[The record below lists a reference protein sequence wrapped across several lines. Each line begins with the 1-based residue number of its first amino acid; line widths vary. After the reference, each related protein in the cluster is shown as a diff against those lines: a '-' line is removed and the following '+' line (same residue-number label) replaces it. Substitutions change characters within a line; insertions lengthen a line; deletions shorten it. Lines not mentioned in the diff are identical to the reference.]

1 MTIFCP
7 NGHDNPDSN
16 RFCHVCGSQIVVPI
30 NNSMTGGVLL
40 GDRYLITKE
49 IGQGGFGRTYLC
61 EDINRFNEPCVLKE
75 FAPQVQ
81 GTALLTKAQE
91 LFEREAGVMYRLQHP
106 QIPMFREM
114 FRVNRGGV
122 GQLFLVQD
130 YVAGNN
136 YQQLMQERR
145 QQCKAFTETEITEFL
160 TQILPVLGYIHSL
173 GVIHRDISPDNLI
186 RRDSDGLPMLIDFG
200 GVKQVAVNAATQYM
214 SGSMGHSDVPTTRL
228 GKIGYAPNEQ
238 MQRGVVFPHSDLYA
252 LAATTLVL
260 LTGKEPPDL
269 IDPQNFSWNWR
280 EHINLSPNLASIL
293 DRMLQLRPK
302 DRFESA
308 QDILVALKS
317 GNLHNSPPQSHSLHA
332 ATAQPPLTNGSK
344 PQVLPP
350 TVIATPKQQQPVP
363 PTVATSKN
371 SSLMQVLGKTWIGIG
386 ATIGAIGLGW
396 IVASLTSKRPEPVR
410 SPTSSNPSGN
420 ISTRSIAS
428 QGNNPTPTIS
438 GITTIAS
445 IKPTFPAA
453 LKDKGVN
460 AQAYGDAVRQIF
472 SNQHPQTKLV
482 KIGDSRVQS
491 QLDTIASEL
500 GDKLSQQLGSDA
512 VRKIGEYHAAD
523 RSSWKSQVNKLHLSE
538 RSLIDLTNVKY
549 RSITNYSA
557 EKLGLKFNRFLN
569 TPVGQVYLATMFDR
583 VQAIQSQQAIG
594 EIVFPIGG
602 KSGTVSGTLQPGEG
616 KAYIASLFS
625 RQDIAIDIK
634 ANQPTNLSIYP
645 PTSNLPAILTAS
657 QTNNWAGKTRI
668 NGYHEFVLVSDS
680 DQPIQYELKLTASDL
695 SPNNS
700 RQPSSTDRASPNSNS
715 SDKQPLW

>member
-7 NGHDNPDSN
+7 NGHDNPDRN
-16 RFCHVCGSQIVVPI
+16 RFCQACGSQIVVPV
-30 NNSMTGGVLL
+30 NNPMTGGVLL
-40 GDRYLITKE
+40 GDRYRITKE

-114 FRVNRGGV
+114 FRVSSGGV

-130 YVAGNN
+130 YVAGDN
-136 YQQLMQERR
+136 YQQLMHQKR
-145 QQCKAFTETEITEFL
+145 QQGKTFTEIEITEFL

-186 RRDSDGLPMLIDFG
+186 RRASDGLPMLIDFG

-214 SGSMGHSDVPTTRL
+214 SGVPGHDVSTRL

-269 IDPQNFSWNWR
+269 IDPQNFNWNWR
-280 EHINLSPNLASIL
+280 EHVSLSPNLASIL
-293 DRMLQLRPK
+293 DRMLQLRPN

-317 GNLHNSPPQSHSLHA
+317 RNLPNPPAQSGTPHA
-332 ATAQPPLTNGSK
+332 PTTQPPLKSGSK
-344 PQVLPP
+344 SQPALP
-350 TVIATPKQQQPVP
+350 TAVATPKQQQPAP
-363 PTVATSKN
+363 PTVVTSKD
-371 SSLMQVLGKTWIGIG
+371 SSLIQVLGKTWIAIG
-386 ATIGAIGLGW
+386 AVVCAIGLGW
-396 IVASLTSKRPEPVR
+396 AVASLTSKRSEPVR
-410 SPTSSNPSGN
+410 SPTSSNTPVSSPSESTSN
-420 ISTRSIAS
+420 SSISS
-428 QGNNPTPTIS
+428 QDSNP
-438 GITTIAS
+438 TIAS
-445 IKPTFPAA
+445 IKPTLPVS
-453 LKDKGVN
+453 LNGKGVD
-460 AQAYGDAVRQIF
+460 AQAYGDAVRQVFI
-472 SNQHPQTKLV
+472 NQNPQTKVV
-482 KIGDSRVQS
+482 KIGDSQVQS
-491 QLDTIASEL
+491 QVDKIASEL
-500 GDKLSQQLGSDA
+500 GDKLSQQLSSNA
-512 VRKIGEYHAAD
+512 IQKIGTYGAAD

-538 RSLIDLTNVKY
+538 RSLIDLTDAKY

-557 EKLGLKFNRFLN
+557 GKLGLGFDRFLN

-583 VQAIQSQQAIG
+583 VQAIESKQAIG
-594 EIVFPIGG
+594 EIIFPIGG
-602 KSGTVSGTLQPGEG
+602 TSGNVSGTLQPGEG
-616 KAYIASLFS
+616 KAYIASLVKG
-625 RQDIAIDIK
+625 QDIAIDIK
-634 ANQPTNLSIYP
+634 ANQPTNLSVYP

-657 QTNNWAGKTRI
+657 QTNNWSGKTSM
-668 NGYHEFVLVSDS
+668 NGYHEIVLVSYS
-680 DQPIQYELKLTASDL
+680 DRPIQYELKLTASNL
-695 SPNNS
+695 TQNNS
-700 RQPSSTDRASPNSNS
+700 SQGNSSEQESPNSNS